1 MTCSLQVY
9 INSVILAGSDITIYP
24 IIKSPLFG
32 DSRYL
37 PAVFESQRQCI
48 GFLLN
53 QGRHICLSFDSQCHT
68 YVSVYPLPIHLNNYQ
83 IFPAILQDSV
93 NSQLIVKYQFYLK
106 FRTNAE
112 MTIDYM
118 HIQLLVLKAILVEY
132 ASGHSTVT

>member
-24 IIKSPLFG
+24 ITKSPLFG

-37 PAVFESQRQCI
+37 PAVFESQRQGI

-53 QGRHICLSFDSQCHT
+53 QGRPICLSFDSQCHT
-68 YVSVYPLPIHLNNYQ
+68 YVSVYPLPIYLNNYQ

-132 ASGHSTVT
+132 TSGHSTVT